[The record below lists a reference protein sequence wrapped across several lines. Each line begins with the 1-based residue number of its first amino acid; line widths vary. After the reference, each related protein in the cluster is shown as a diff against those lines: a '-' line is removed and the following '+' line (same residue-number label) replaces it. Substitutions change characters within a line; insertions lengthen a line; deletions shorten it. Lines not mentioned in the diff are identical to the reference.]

1 MQSLNTIASDG
12 DVITL
17 PAGTFIWITGVS
29 LTKGITVSGETTI
42 TGAGTSSCTA
52 NDQTIIIDEKPRDT
66 AGALFK
72 ATIEAGKS
80 FRLTGITF
88 KKGSITQVGNS
99 GAVRILSTG
108 LVQSARID
116 HCHFDHLYWGHS
128 LQIGSWIYGVD
139 DHNLYE
145 SNGNN
150 ISHLIQH
157 STWGGSDDG
166 HGSWADFPYYGSEK
180 FWFIEDNTIKGSGSV
195 ATSGGVDSSEGGRYV
210 ARHNYVENT
219 SFGGH
224 GTEGGPARGQRCDQ
238 VYNNT
243 FYWTISH
250 AGRSHRSGSTIWHDN
265 TFLGRNPGNHD
276 HTNLPVFRQLG
287 LVSDDL
293 SNWGFADGANG
304 WDKND
309 PHGIYLSGTAA
320 SNTTISGA
328 SGTFTTGRTMTAHVY
343 RGMQVRNDHVGSAC
357 YLHSAYISDNTATTI
372 TYYYGGTGRGAP
384 LVFNSGDAFSIRK
397 VLIALDQNG
406 RGKGDLITS
415 SSGPRDWPN
424 QQQETCFSWNN
435 KNTDTAQ
442 VYGINNSIPTI
453 HEGSDYINLGAGLPA
468 NQIPAQV
475 TAAYPASVNGGSA
488 YNHEYPYPHHLVTG
502 GPTPTPTVS
511 PTPTATVTATATPTA
526 THTPTFKRPFTKE
539 QNKDTGMAMVLLL
552 LLASAAF
559 KREMLVTLLRW
570 WTK

>member
-88 KKGSITQVGNS
+88 KKGSITQVANG
-99 GAVRILSTG
+99 GAVRIFSTG

-157 STWGGSDDG
+157 MSWGDSNDG
-166 HGSWADFPYYGSEK
+166 HGSWADYPYYGSDK

-195 ATSGGVDSSEGGRYV
+195 VTSGGVDSSEGGRYV
-210 ARHNYVENT
+210 ARHNYVQNT

-250 AGRSHRSGSTIWHDN
+250 GGHAHRSGSTIWHDN
-265 TFLGRNPGNHD
+265 TFLGRDPGNSD
-276 HTNLPVFRQLG
+276 HTTLSIFRQLG

-304 WDKND
+304 WDSND
-309 PHGIYLSGTAA
+309 SHGIYFNGTAA
-320 SNTTISGA
+320 TNTTISGT
-328 SGTFTTGRTMTAHVY
+328 SGTFTSGTTMTANAY
-343 RGMQVRNDHVGSAC
+343 QGMQVRNDNPASAC
-357 YLHSAYISDNTATTI
+357 YLHSAYINDNSATTI
-372 TYYYGGTGRGAP
+372 TYYYGGAGRGAP
-384 LVFNSGDAFSIRK
+384 LGV
-397 VLIALDQNG
+397 Q
-406 RGKGDLITS
+406 
-415 SSGPRDWPN
+415 
-424 QQQETCFSWNN
+424 
-435 KNTDTAQ
+435 
-442 VYGINNSIPTI
+442 
-453 HEGSDYINLGAGLPA
+453 
-468 NQIPAQV
+468 
-475 TAAYPASVNGGSA
+475 
-488 YNHEYPYPHHLVTG
+488 
-502 GPTPTPTVS
+502 
-511 PTPTATVTATATPTA
+511 
-526 THTPTFKRPFTKE
+526 
-539 QNKDTGMAMVLLL
+539 
-552 LLASAAF
+552 
-559 KREMLVTLLRW
+559 
-570 WTK
+570 

>member
-1 MQSLNTIASDG
+1 MQAIHDTNAHDG
-12 DVITL
+12 DTITL

-29 LTKGITVSGETTI
+29 LTKGVTVRGQTTI
-42 TGAGTSSCTA
+42 TGAGTANCTA
-52 NDQTIIIDEKPRDT
+52 NDQTIIIDEIPRGRHLRLGQPRRRPRGT

-72 ATIEAGKS
+72 ATIRAGKS

-88 KKGSITQVGNS
+88 KKGSITQVSNG

-150 ISHLIQH
+150 ISHLIH
-157 STWGGSDDG
+157 HNSWGGSNNG
-166 HGSWADFPYYGSEK
+166 NGSWADYPYYGSEK
-180 FWFIEDNTIKGSGSV
+180 FWFMEDNTIKGSGSV
-195 ATSGGVDSSEGGRYV
+195 GTSGGVDCQNGGRYV
-210 ARHNYVENT
+210 ARHNYFQNT
-219 SFGGH
+219 SVGGH
-224 GTEGGPARGQRCDQ
+224 GTEGGPIRGQRCDQ

-243 FYWTISH
+243 FNWTIGHGGH
-250 AGRSHRSGSTIWHDN
+250 AHRSGSTIWHDN
-265 TFLGRNPGNHD
+265 TFLGKDPGSHD

-287 LVSDDL
+287 LVSNDL
-293 SNWGFADGANG
+293 SNWGFADGDNG

-320 SNTTISGA
+320 SNTTIRGA
-328 SGTFTTGRTMTAHVY
+328 SGTFTIETPMRPHAY

-357 YLHSAYISDNTATTI
+357 YLHSAYISDNTATRI
-372 TYYYGGTGRGAP
+372 TYYYGGPGRGAP
-384 LVFNSGDAFSIRK
+384 LVFHSGDAFSIRK

-406 RGKGDLITS
+406 RGKGDVIAARGHRKRRTLD
-415 SSGPRDWPN
+415 GLPRNAAPGTRHWPN

-435 KNTDTAQ
+435 KNTDTGQ
-442 VYGINNSIPTI
+442 VYGIKTSIPTE

-511 PTPTATVTATATPTA
+511 PTPTATVTATATP
-526 THTPTFKRPFTKE
+526 
-539 QNKDTGMAMVLLL
+539 
-552 LLASAAF
+552 
-559 KREMLVTLLRW
+559 
-570 WTK
+570 